1 MHPMLNT
8 AVKAARKAGSII
20 TRSSYDLD
28 KLTVR
33 TKRQNDFVSEVDHA
47 AEDAIISTLKE
58 AYPEAQAIVR
68 VRARH
73 IFPNCPRY
81 IHRMQVVEASPYV
94 PAPDRATPVPG
105 WKRSEAFRDYL
116 PRED

>member
-1 MHPMLNT
+1 VNGD
-8 AVKAARKAGSII
+8 AA
-20 TRSSYDLD
+20 LH
-28 KLTVR
+28 L
-33 TKRQNDFVSEVDHA
+33 
-47 AEDAIISTLKE
+47 EDPLKD

-81 IHRMQVVEASPYV
+81 IHRMQMVEASPYV
-94 PAPDRATPVPG
+94 PAAGHAPPVPG

-116 PRED
+116 PKED